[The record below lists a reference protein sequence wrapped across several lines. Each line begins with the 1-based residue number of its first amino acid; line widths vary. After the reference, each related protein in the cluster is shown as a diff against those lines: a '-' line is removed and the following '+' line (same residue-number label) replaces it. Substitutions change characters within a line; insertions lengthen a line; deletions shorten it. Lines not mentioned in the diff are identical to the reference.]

1 MRGAERPGK
10 MKWTRPFLAQ
20 LEPISTAASRQTF
33 IDIAEE
39 PTTGGETALE
49 ELIELTGNLPLAVA
63 LMANVASFEGY
74 VEALSR
80 WNTENTALLSDG
92 HDKRS
97 SLEKSISISLTSPR
111 LKSNPH
117 ALDLLS
123 LLSLLPDGIS
133 EDELVSSKVPLPKIP
148 KYISSLRQTS
158 LVFISDRRLKALAPI
173 RDYIRHTYPPSAA
186 FTQPLLNHFQA
197 LLSVWTKHQELP
209 NVFPQLTSHLG
220 NITSLLSNALTSEG
234 LAQPDT
240 DRKSVV

>member
-10 MKWTRPFLAQ
+10 VKWTRPFLAQ

-74 VEALSR
+74 IGALSR
-80 WNTENTALLSDG
+80 WNTESTALLSDG
-92 HDKRS
+92 YDKRS

-111 LKSNPH
+111 IKSNPQ
-117 ALDLLS
+117 ALELLS

-133 EDELVSSKVPLPKIP
+133 GDELVSSKVPLANISNCR
-148 KYISSLRQTS
+148 SSLLQTS
-158 LVFISDRRLKALAPI
+158 LAFLSHRRLKALAPI
-173 RDYIRHTYPPSAA
+173 RDYIRHAYPASVAS
-186 FTQPLLNHFQA
+186 TQPLLNHFQA
-197 LLSVWTKHQELP
+197 LLRVWISHQDLP
-209 NVFPQLTSHLG
+209 DVLPQLT
-220 NITSLLSNALTSEG
+220 
-234 LAQPDT
+234 
-240 DRKSVV
+240 